1 MAHHMDVDNM
11 SEADLMVNFKVI
23 LNENTQL
30 KLVNGV
36 IAEKLNELSSDVVKL
51 TEKTENYMSRLSVII
66 Y

>member
-1 MAHHMDVDNM
+1 MDVDNM